1 LLLLQSSKQRGWAA
15 FLLSEHAAAAPSV
28 QSAALPLQLLLQLH
42 PALATGTAALL
53 LLLLLL
59 VASHPI
65 QPQLLLLQS
74 SDQKD

>member
-42 PALATGTAALL
+42 PALATGAPA

-59 VASHPI
+59 VASHPN